1 MSTRSRIGVI
11 RKSGKVE
18 SVYCHFDG
26 YPRGVGKELLDNWKD
41 MDEINKMLAF
51 GDMSCLGKDS
61 DTCEFYHRD
70 RNEDFESTRSI
81 ISDIN
86 NLSTEAYNYL
96 FDEQTETWSFSRYSE
111 NTWIPLNQE
120 AIDKD

>member
-26 YPRGVGKELLDNWKD
+26 YPSGVGKELLDNWKGI
-41 MDEINKMLAF
+41 DEINKMLAF
-51 GDMSCLGKDS
+51 GDMSCLGKDL

-70 RNEDFESTRSI
+70 REEDFESTRSN
-81 ISDIN
+81 ISDID
-86 NLSTEAYNYL
+86 NLGNYIL
-96 FDEQTETWSFSRYSE
+96 DSRPIMVILE
-111 NTWIPLNQE
+111 NRKGDRTYEPFNH
-120 AIDKD
+120 